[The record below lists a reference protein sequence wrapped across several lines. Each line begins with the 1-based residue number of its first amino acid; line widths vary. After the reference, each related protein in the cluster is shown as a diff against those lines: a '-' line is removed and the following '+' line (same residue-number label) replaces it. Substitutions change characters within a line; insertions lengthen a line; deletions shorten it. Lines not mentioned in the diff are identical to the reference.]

1 MYNQNNGYY
10 MPYQPYVPQNGAVPD
25 MLNQYKGQY
34 QPMGQQGVPNMQNV
48 PNAMTMM
55 PQPTSDLLWV
65 LNEMEA
71 TAFPVLANNRVT
83 LWDKNKDTVY
93 IKSVDGQ
100 GVPSMR
106 ILDYVERGTEVD
118 KKPFEHV
125 CKCEGKYVPMET
137 YNALV
142 EQIDVLRAK
151 VEAMALQLKP
161 KAKKEEVENG

>member
-1 MYNQNNGYY
+1 MWQNNSN
-10 MPYQPYVPQNGAVPD
+10 PYQSYYAPNGAMPD
-25 MLNQYKGQY
+25 VLNQYKGQY
-34 QPMGQQGVPNMQNV
+34 QPMMQQSVQQ
-48 PNAMTMM
+48 M
-55 PQPTSDLLWV
+55 PQYSSGLLWT
-65 LNEMEA
+65 LNETEA
-71 TAFPVLANNRVT
+71 ISYPVAPNNSVT

-106 ILDYVERGTEVD
+106 ILDYVERGTEGD
-118 KKPFEHV
+118 KKPSEHI

-161 KAKKEEVENG
+161 KAKKEDIENG

>member
-1 MYNQNNGYY
+1 MWQNNIN
-10 MPYQPYVPQNGAVPD
+10 PYQNYYAPNGAMPD
-25 MLNQYKGQY
+25 VLNQYKGQY
-34 QPMGQQGVPNMQNV
+34 QPMMQQPVQQ
-48 PNAMTMM
+48 M
-55 PQPTSDLLWV
+55 PQYSSGLLWT
-65 LNEMEA
+65 LNETEA
-71 TAFPVLANNRVT
+71 ISYPVAPNNSVT

-106 ILDYVERGTEVD
+106 ILDYVERGTEGD
-118 KKPFEHV
+118 KKPSEHV
-125 CKCEGKYVPMET
+125 CKCEGRYVPMET

-161 KAKKEEVENG
+161 KAKKEDIENG

>member
-10 MPYQPYVPQNGAVPD
+10 MPYQSYMPQNGALPD
-25 MLNQYKGQY
+25 VLNQYKGQY
-34 QPMGQQGVPNMQNV
+34 QPMMQQPVQQ
-48 PNAMTMM
+48 M
-55 PQPTSDLLWV
+55 PQYSSGLLWT
-65 LNEMEA
+65 LNETEA
-71 TAFPVLANNRVT
+71 ISYPVAPNNSVT

-106 ILDYVERGTEVD
+106 ILDYVERGTEGD
-118 KKPFEHV
+118 KKPSEHV

-161 KAKKEEVENG
+161 KAKKEDIENG

>member
-10 MPYQPYVPQNGAVPD
+10 MPYQSYMPQNGALPD
-25 MLNQYKGQY
+25 VLNQYKGQY
-34 QPMGQQGVPNMQNV
+34 QPMMQQPVQQ
-48 PNAMTMM
+48 M
-55 PQPTSDLLWV
+55 PQYSSGLLWT
-65 LNEMEA
+65 LNETEA
-71 TAFPVLANNRVT
+71 ISYPVAPNNSVT

-106 ILDYVERGTEVD
+106 ILDYVERGTEGD
-118 KKPFEHV
+118 KKPSEHV

-161 KAKKEEVENG
+161 KSKKEETENG

>member
-1 MYNQNNGYY
+1 MYGNNYN
-10 MPYQPYVPQNGAVPD
+10 PYQPYYATNGAMPD

-34 QPMGQQGVPNMQNV
+34 QPMGQQSIPNMQNA
-48 PNAMTMM
+48 PNAMAMM

-93 IKSVDGQ
+93 IKSVDAQ

-106 ILDYVERGTEVD
+106 ILDYVERVQKVIRSRLNTFASV
-118 KKPFEHV
+118 
-125 CKCEGKYVPMET
+125 
-137 YNALV
+137 
-142 EQIDVLRAK
+142 RAN
-151 VEAMALQLKP
+151 MYRWRHTMLL
-161 KAKKEEVENG
+161 

>member
-1 MYNQNNGYY
+1 
-10 MPYQPYVPQNGAVPD
+10 MPDV
-25 MLNQYKGQY
+25 LNQYKGQY
-34 QPMGQQGVPNMQNV
+34 QPMMQQPVQQ
-48 PNAMTMM
+48 M
-55 PQPTSDLLWV
+55 PQYSSGLLWT
-65 LNEMEA
+65 LNETEA
-71 TAFPVLANNRVT
+71 ISYPVAPNNSVT

-106 ILDYVERGTEVD
+106 ILDYVERGTEGD
-118 KKPFEHV
+118 KKPSEHV

-161 KAKKEEVENG
+161 KAKKEETENG